1 MAHREILIILS
12 SHEDM
17 IDTDTKTGIWL
28 GEFTDPYY
36 AFVDAGYRITLA
48 SPKGG
53 VPPIDP
59 LSKLTEHLAVSNKR
73 FLKDEEAQCAFAS
86 TEKLQA
92 VDPSRFDAVFIP
104 GGHGPLWD
112 LADDASVAAI
122 LTHCVHEAKIIGAV
136 CHGPAALFAVERN
149 IFGFLR
155 GKRLTAFSNM
165 EEGMVLRN
173 KHVPYLLETR
183 LREHEADLSLSKVPF
198 LSFTVVDDNIVTG
211 QNPLSALATAK
222 EVIAL
227 LQKNYVSVL

>member
-1 MAHREILIILS
+1 MAHREILFILS

-17 IDTDTKTGIWL
+17 INTDAKTGIWL

-36 AFVDAGYRITLA
+36 AFIDAGYRVTLA

-53 VPPIDP
+53 TPPVDP

-73 FLKDEEAQCAFAS
+73 FLKDEDAQRIFAS
-86 TEKLQA
+86 TEKLEKIL
-92 VDPSRFDAVFIP
+92 PSRYDAVFIP

-112 LADDASVAAI
+112 LVDDASVSAI
-122 LTHCVHEAKIIGAV
+122 LTHCIHDSKVIGAV
-136 CHGPAALFAVERN
+136 CHGSAALFAIERN

-155 GKRLTAFSNM
+155 GKRLTAFSNL
-165 EEGMVLRN
+165 EEGMILRN
-173 KHVPYLLETR
+173 KSVPFLLETR
-183 LREHEADLSLSKVPF
+183 LREHGADISLSKVPF
-198 LSFTVVDDNIVTG
+198 MSHTMVDDNIVTG